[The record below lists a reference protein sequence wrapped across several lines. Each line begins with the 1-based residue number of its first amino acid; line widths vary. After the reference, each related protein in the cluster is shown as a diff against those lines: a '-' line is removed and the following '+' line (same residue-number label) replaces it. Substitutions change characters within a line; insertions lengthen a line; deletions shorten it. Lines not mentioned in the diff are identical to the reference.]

1 MRSTI
6 QAARILTWFNLIVW
20 GGLLGLMLLWSLAAQ
35 FTPLILAVFLFSAI
49 PLHSYASLR
58 LQKSIRSPQVKL
70 SNQTPVGVRFIGFV
84 ALFFGICTVINAFVL
99 IQDPKAAV
107 DSMKSAMVDTKAV
120 SPAEMVSWLRGTAIV
135 VVVMG
140 MAVIVNVILNIRLLR
155 WYYLVKRSDV
165 SQQSSDRD

>member
-1 MRSTI
+1 MKSTI

-35 FTPLILAVFLFSAI
+35 ITPLIIAIFLLSAI
-49 PLHSYASLR
+49 PLHSYASLM
-58 LQKSIRSPQVKL
+58 LQKSIRFPQVKL
-70 SNQTPVGVRFIGFV
+70 SNQTPIGVRFIGFV
-84 ALFFGICTVINAFVL
+84 ALFFGIITMVNSFVL

-165 SQQSSDRD
+165 S